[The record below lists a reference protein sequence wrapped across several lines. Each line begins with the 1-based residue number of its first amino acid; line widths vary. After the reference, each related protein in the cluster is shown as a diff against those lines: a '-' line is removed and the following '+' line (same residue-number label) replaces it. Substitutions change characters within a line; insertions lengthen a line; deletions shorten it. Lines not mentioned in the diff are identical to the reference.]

1 MNKKLLLIPVI
12 SLGLFGGLTG
22 GVSAAETENLEQ
34 VQVQDLSTINTYSS
48 DIHDKAYELKNG
60 IQIGSS
66 TDRYNPIKYYKF
78 YFDGSNAA
86 FVYFNDL
93 GMHKMTILNGN
104 FIKVG
109 DYYNDIVY
117 SRDLTQGW
125 NYVEVVDTMPS
136 LSSSRYEIRA
146 SWN

>member
-1 MNKKLLLIPVI
+1 MNKKLLLVPVLSI
-12 SLGLFGGLTG
+12 GLFSGIPG
-22 GVSAAETENLEQ
+22 GVSAAEIESTNENQTLSEIDTYGIHEQ
-34 VQVQDLSTINTYSS
+34 
-48 DIHDKAYELKNG
+48 AYELKNG
-60 IQIGSS
+60 TQIVGS
-66 TDRYNPIKYYKF
+66 TDRYTPIKYYKF
-78 YFDGSNAA
+78 YYDGSNAA

-109 DYYNDIVY
+109 DSFNDIVY
-117 SRDLTQGW
+117 NRDLTQGW
-125 NYVEVVDTMPS
+125 NYIEVVDTMPS